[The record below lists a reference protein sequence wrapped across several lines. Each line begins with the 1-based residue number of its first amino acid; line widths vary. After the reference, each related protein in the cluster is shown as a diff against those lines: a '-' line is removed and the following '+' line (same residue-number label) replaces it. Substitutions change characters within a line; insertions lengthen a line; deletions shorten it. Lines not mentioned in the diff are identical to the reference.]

1 MMKRFIALFL
11 CLFTIFT
18 TVQMSASALP
28 TTTLTQA
35 VSKPAQ
41 VTGVK
46 ATAGTNYVTLSWGKA
61 SGAQKYYVFRY
72 DASKKKHTYI
82 GKTTATSYKV
92 SSLKQNT
99 SYQFAVQSA
108 KTVNGKEYY
117 GKVSAPV
124 SVKTKKASTV
134 AAVSGLKITTSGKS
148 GYLKL
153 SWNEQKNITGF
164 QVYRS
169 TSGKSGT
176 YERVAV
182 LKSSQTSYA
191 DSGLRSAKPY
201 YYAVRAYKKTSS
213 GYVYSSYSLTNLST
227 KLTASFIKNQVEK
240 ANYLYE
246 GWVIGLT
253 AAESFNWN
261 DKVVKKTSYD
271 TVTYR
276 CIKTTKFKT
285 RKEIKDALATCF
297 GGDVLKKCCES
308 IDSDYIEKN
317 GKLYGREELGQ
328 GGDIEINR
336 LYLKNVVIK
345 NTSCTFTISGY
356 CSDYTSYTE
365 SDTYTLYYRNGKW
378 VYLYN
383 PTFSNMDMYYQ
394 HHKWMN

>member
-11 CLFTIFT
+11 CLFTVFT

-240 ANYLYE
+240 ANYLSA
-246 GWVIGLT
+246 GWSGYALA
-253 AAESFNWN
+253 AAEAFDSR
-261 DKVVKKTSYD
+261 D
-271 TVTYR
+271 R
-276 CIKTTKFKT
+276 IKAPTNGGYYVRIKSNKFKS
-285 RKEIKDALATCF
+285 KAEIKAAMATCF
-297 GGDVLKKCCES
+297 GGDVLKRLNGF
-308 IDSDYIEKN
+308 IDDNYLDRN

>member
-1 MMKRFIALFL
+1 MKRFIALFL
-11 CLFTIFT
+11 CLFTVFT

-176 YERVAV
+176 YQKIAT
-182 LKSSQTSYA
+182 LKSSQVSYA
-191 DSGLRSAKPY
+191 DSGLKSSTPY
-201 YYAVRAYKKTSS
+201 YYAVRSYKKTSG
-213 GYVYSSYSLTNLST
+213 GYIYSSFAKVDLST
-227 KLTASFIKNQVEK
+227 RITKSYVKKKIER
-240 ANYLYE
+240 ANYLWL
-246 GWVIGLT
+246 GWV
-253 AAESFNWN
+253 SFMLEISEDNF
-261 DKVVKKTSYD
+261 DKKDVIYRKFDGYTSRY
-271 TVTYR
+271 YR
-276 CIKTTKFKT
+276 LKNIKYKSLSQL
-285 RKEIKDALATCF
+285 RKDLSTCF
-297 GGDVLKKCCES
+297 DKRVYEES
-308 IDSDYIEKN
+308 LNDNYIEKN
-317 GKLYGREELGQ
+317 GKIYGLGFTEQ
-328 GGDIEINR
+328 GGGDGGPDR
-336 LYLKNVVIK
+336 LSLTNIK
-345 NTSCTFTISGY
+345 YTDSTCTFTIKGSGLI
-356 CSDYTSYTE
+356 E
-365 SDTYTLYYRNGKW
+365 EEALTYKLYYKNGNWIYMDNYPYENFAMYLGLSKW
-378 VYLYN
+378 V
-383 PTFSNMDMYYQ
+383 D
-394 HHKWMN
+394 